1 MRRSN
6 TSSKSLAGLIVAS
19 RKMLCSSLVEQRRHL
34 GTTLGASLEPGNDCS
49 ARLDSLCSL
58 SQKVTYLFCDELNI
72 VSKELRS
79 RVRQATKDV
88 VKSEV

>member
-1 MRRSN
+1 ME
-6 TSSKSLAGLIVAS
+6 AV
-19 RKMLCSSLVEQRRHL
+19 LCSQKRTDDYLWVINEVHV
-34 GTTLGASLEPGNDCS
+34 
-49 ARLDSLCSL
+49 
-58 SQKVTYLFCDELNI
+58 SQKVTYLFCDELDI